1 MAAAKNGWA
10 TQKRKA
16 GERATPFGAV
26 LTCLFFSMSAG
37 KNPNPAE
44 QISTALTWCH
54 DQRQRGPLWKSSV
67 ALVKCLPLVEDS
79 DSSYLATRR
88 EWGCLYLPPWS
99 TSSHDRVM
107 TECSTLVMWLL
118 SQARGGIHIK
128 RWNYRVPWGP
138 QRVMGPGTS
147 YEHHIYKTHGPKRTL
162 DALRPCGPVLS
173 SQ

>member
-26 LTCLFFSMSAG
+26 PTCLFFSMSAG
-37 KNPNPAE
+37 KNPNPPE

-79 DSSYLATRR
+79 DSSHLATRR

-107 TECSTLVMWLL
+107 TECSTLVMC
-118 SQARGGIHIK
+118 RF
-128 RWNYRVPWGP
+128 
-138 QRVMGPGTS
+138 
-147 YEHHIYKTHGPKRTL
+147 E
-162 DALRPCGPVLS
+162 S
-173 SQ
+173 SQRRNPHKEMELQSPLGSSAGNGAWD